1 MLKGMSRM
9 EGRSSRGSELT
20 KGMGVDFLE
29 FRGAPLFNPFSRQYS
44 SSKDEQASFLFPQD
58 VHV

>member
-1 MLKGMSRM
+1 M